1 MPKDVELYVSR
12 SSLRERLVDLLER
25 SKSIIEFLKRT
36 EIDFVRGANN
46 VGARAPGGLSPSF
59 GVEEGRRNLRPLN
72 LVLKKDAE
80 IYVL

>member
-36 EIDFVRGANN
+36 EIDFVREANN
-46 VGARAPGGLSPSF
+46 VGARAPGVRKGIY
-59 GVEEGRRNLRPLN
+59 PLHETF
-72 LVLKKDAE
+72 AQQTT
-80 IYVL
+80 IQ